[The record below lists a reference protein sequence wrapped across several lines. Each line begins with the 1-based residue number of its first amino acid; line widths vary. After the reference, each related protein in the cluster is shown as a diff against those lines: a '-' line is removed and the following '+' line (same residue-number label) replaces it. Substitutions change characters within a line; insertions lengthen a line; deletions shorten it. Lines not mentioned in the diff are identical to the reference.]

1 MKRTYAFSALLFCLV
16 LAAGAQEMVTAEQFF
31 AKVSSKYATIDD
43 YDASVTIA
51 SSGQPMTGKLY
62 FKSPS
67 LLRID
72 FSQPP
77 DQVIV
82 FDGEKLLVY
91 IPQYKAVLQQET
103 GAAGVGAGAAS
114 LASREG
120 LSMMKRN
127 YTIAWESAPQAVPLD
142 QGGQA
147 PSQGQG
153 QSEMVH
159 KLLLT
164 RKSVSEGFKTIKI
177 SISESSL
184 LIRRIE
190 GWTVAN
196 ERIAFDFSNVKLNQS
211 IPATKFLY
219 DAPASANVYNNFLFQ

>member
-1 MKRTYAFSALLFCLV
+1 MKRVTAIFILFLSLALK
-16 LAAGAQEMVTAEQFF
+16 AGAQDIITAEQFF
-31 AKVSSKYATIDD
+31 SKVSDKYAAVDD
-43 YDASVTIA
+43 YEAAIA
-51 SSGQPMTGKLY
+51 ISNSSQPMAGKLY
-62 FKSPS
+62 FKSPA

-77 DQVIV
+77 EQVIV
-82 FDGEKLLVY
+82 FDGERLVVY
-91 IPQYKAVLQQET
+91 IPQFRAVLQQET
-103 GAAGVGAGAAS
+103 GSAGLGAGAAS

-120 LSMMKRN
+120 LAMMKRN
-127 YTIAWESAPQAVPLD
+127 YTIAWEVSPQQVALD
-142 QGGQA
+142 PGSG
-147 PSQGQG
+147 
-153 QSEMVH
+153 ELVH

-164 RKSVSEGFKTIKI
+164 RKTVSEGFKTIRI

-196 ERIAFDFSNVKLNQS
+196 ERIAFDLTSVKLNQN
-211 IPATKFLY
+211 IPATRFLY

>member
-1 MKRTYAFSALLFCLV
+1 MKRIIAVLV
-16 LAAGAQEMVTAEQFF
+16 VVLSLTSWAVAQDIVTAEQFF
-31 AKVSSKYATIDD
+31 SKVSDRYAGVED
-43 YDASVTIA
+43 YEASIA
-51 SSGQPMTGKLY
+51 ISNASQPMSGKLY

-72 FSQPP
+72 FNQPP
-77 DQVIV
+77 EQVIV
-82 FDGEKLLVY
+82 FDGERLTVY
-91 IPQYKAVLQQET
+91 IPQYRAVLQQET
-103 GAAGVGAGAAS
+103 GSAGLGAGAAS

-120 LSMMKRN
+120 LVMMKRN
-127 YTIAWESAPQAVPLD
+127 YTIAWETSPLAVALD
-142 QGGQA
+142 PGLQ
-147 PSQGQG
+147 
-153 QSEMVH
+153 EMVH

-164 RKSVSEGFKTIKI
+164 RKTVAEGFKTIRI

-196 ERIAFDFSNVKLNQS
+196 ERIAFDLTSVKLNQN
-211 IPATKFLY
+211 IPATRFLY

>member
-1 MKRTYAFSALLFCLV
+1 MKRFYAAIAAFLV
-16 LAAGAQEMVTAEQFF
+16 LAAAAGAQDIVTAEQFF
-31 AKVSSKYATIDD
+31 AKVSDKYAGVED
-43 YDASVTIA
+43 YEASIA
-51 SSGQPMTGKLY
+51 ISNAGQPMTGKLY

-72 FSQPP
+72 FTQPP
-77 DQVIV
+77 EQVIV
-82 FDGEKLLVY
+82 FDGDRLVVY
-91 IPQYKAVLQQET
+91 IPQYRAVLQQET
-103 GAAGVGAGAAS
+103 GGAGLGAGAAS

-127 YTIAWESAPQAVPLD
+127 YTIAWESAPQASSLD
-142 QGGQA
+142 QSN
-147 PSQGQG
+147 P
-153 QSEMVH
+153 EKVY
-159 KLLLT
+159 KLLLS
-164 RKSVSEGFKTIKI
+164 RKTVSEGFKTIRV

-196 ERIAFDFSNVKLNQS
+196 ERISFDFNSIRLNQS
-211 IPATKFLY
+211 IPATRFIY

>member
-1 MKRTYAFSALLFCLV
+1 MKRTLVV
-16 LAAGAQEMVTAEQFF
+16 LAVLLSLASQAGSQDIVTAEQFF
-31 AKVSSKYATIDD
+31 LRVSDRYAEVND
-43 YDASVTIA
+43 YEAAIAISNAS
-51 SSGQPMTGKLY
+51 QPMSGKLY

-77 DQVIV
+77 EQVIV
-82 FDGEKLLVY
+82 FDGERLVVY
-91 IPQYKAVLQQET
+91 IPQYRAVLQQET
-103 GAAGVGAGAAS
+103 GSAGLGAGAAS

-120 LSMMKRN
+120 LAMMKRN
-127 YTIAWESAPQAVPLD
+127 YTVAWETSPQAAPLD
-142 QGGQA
+142 SG
-147 PSQGQG
+147 SQ
-153 QSEMVH
+153 EMVH

-164 RKSVSEGFKTIKI
+164 RKTVAEGFKTIRI
-177 SISESSL
+177 SVSESNL

-196 ERIAFDFSNVKLNQS
+196 ERIGFDLTSVRLNQN
-211 IPATKFLY
+211 IPATRFLY